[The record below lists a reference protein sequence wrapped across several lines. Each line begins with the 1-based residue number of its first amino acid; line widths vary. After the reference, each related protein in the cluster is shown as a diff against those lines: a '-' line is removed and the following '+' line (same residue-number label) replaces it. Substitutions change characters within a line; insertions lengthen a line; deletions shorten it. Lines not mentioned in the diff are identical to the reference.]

1 MQRKKKI
8 HVGTHVILIAG
19 SIIMLFP
26 FFWMVLS
33 SFKTVGE
40 QMMIPMQILPSSFK
54 NTETCRSYR
63 PVLKILRT
71 SGRLWTQ
78 CRFCGCTAIRCL

>member
-1 MQRKKKI
+1 MQKKRQI
-8 HVGTHVILIAG
+8 HVGTHVILITG

-40 QMMIPMQILPSSFK
+40 QMMIPMRIFPSSFE
-54 NTETCRSYR
+54 NTENFRQALDAV
-63 PVLKILRT
+63 PFLRLYGNT
-71 SGRLWTQ
+71 LLMIAG
-78 CRFCGCTAIRCL
+78 